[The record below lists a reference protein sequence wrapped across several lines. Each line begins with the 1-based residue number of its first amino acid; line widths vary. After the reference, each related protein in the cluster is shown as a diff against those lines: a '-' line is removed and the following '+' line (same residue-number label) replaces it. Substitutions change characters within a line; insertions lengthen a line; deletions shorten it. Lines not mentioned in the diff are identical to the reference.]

1 MGNRLEIEM
10 SEKKDVYAEAKKQ
23 MRLSERIVAAIPGFR
38 GYKEKELRRES
49 DKLVRNHLHLK
60 LSKSKDDLKTVF
72 QKLSDRRYFDVITDM
87 DRLMAKVDRVTEKV
101 NHASYGYA
109 GFFNIVK
116 VTEENLDRM
125 IDFDNNLVDEAD
137 GLAADVD
144 AFKTEIAKGET
155 KNVKGRI
162 QSITDKLE
170 TFEETFDKR
179 AEVILGVT

>member
-1 MGNRLEIEM
+1 MGNRLEIEV

-23 MRLSERIVAAIPGFR
+23 MRLGERIVAAIPGFR

-116 VTEENLDRM
+116 VTEENLDHM
-125 IDFDNNLVDEAD
+125 IDFDNKLVDEAD
-137 GLAADVD
+137 GLVADID
-144 AFKTEIAKGET
+144 AFKAEIAKGET
-155 KNVKGRI
+155 KNVKGRV
-162 QSITDKLE
+162 QRITDKIE

>member
-1 MGNRLEIEM
+1 M

-23 MRLSERIVAAIPGFR
+23 MRLGERIVAAIPGFR

-49 DKLVRNHLHLK
+49 DKLIRNHLHLK
-60 LSKSKDDLKTVF
+60 LLESKDDLKSVF
-72 QKLSDRRYFDVITDM
+72 QKLSDRRYLDVITDM

-101 NHASYGYA
+101 NHASYGYS

-125 IDFDNNLVDEAD
+125 IDFDNKLVDDAD
-137 GLAADVD
+137 GLVADVD
-144 AFKTEIAKGET
+144 AFKAEIAKGET
-155 KNVKGRI
+155 KNVKERV
-162 QSITDKLE
+162 QSITDKVE
-170 TFEETFDKR
+170 TFEEKFDRR